1 MGYFKNLEI
10 EGQVEE
16 PDRVVADERRR
27 RRRTTYERN
36 RTITVASGE
45 WRLLMTMTVFG
56 WLAVFGLSLWLAVTL

>member
-27 RRRTTYERN
+27 RRRATYERN

-45 WRLLMTMTVFG
+45 WRLLMTMTVVG
-56 WLAVFGLSLWLAVTL
+56 WLAVFGLSVWLAVTL